1 MAVLGT
7 SWVILARNHPR
18 QNVQSVL
25 IRYGAQS
32 SRLPGKNGSASHGDS
47 GEVDLWGE
55 GRWEGEHISRC
66 QWQPQEERSKK
77 EGNVGGMIQCY
88 DSSEPKP

>member
-1 MAVLGT
+1 MAVIGT
-7 SWVILARNHPR
+7 SWVILARNRPR
-18 QNVQSVL
+18 QNVQNVL

-32 SRLPGKNGSASHGDS
+32 SWLPGKNGSASHGDS
-47 GEVDLWGE
+47 GEVGLWGV
-55 GRWEGEHISRC
+55 GRWKGEHISRC
-66 QWQPQEERSKK
+66 QWEPQEEISKK